1 MKVLLHKFCKTFITC
16 LIFIIITGSTNSS
29 AQKVPINFNDYH
41 GYTGTVK
48 YLKDIVR
55 AYPGITK
62 LLEIGKSTM
71 GRPIYVIA
79 ISNKNIGTTIDA
91 QVKLR
96 NMRKEGVKNVVPMR
110 PDQGK
115 PGVFISGATHGN
127 EYTGTEVCL
136 YTINKLVSGY
146 SNNDEI
152 KHLIDYKVFY
162 ICPIV
167 NPDGVYNSVEKGISQ
182 RANSMLI
189 DNDKDG
195 KINEDGPDDLNRDG
209 HISMFRY
216 KNDNG
221 NYVIDDDDPRLMVR
235 LGRDMEST
243 KQRYMVVRED
253 KDNDGD
259 GKRGEDS
266 ESGIDLNRNFPE
278 GWWDADGLKH
288 GSGDYPTSAPE
299 SHAIVEFLTNHTNV
313 LMAQNYHT
321 SGGFTYRAM
330 GTAPHPTMDPKDVAV
345 FDFIMGKK
353 YMELIEEEVPKAW
366 LYPDSLAKYKAELQK
381 TSKNKYAIQRGYVL
395 PRGWKVS
402 YNEDRDTRYSYGMAT
417 DYMYKQYGAYGLTT
431 ELWNSSK
438 DFKGIPKFEGRDARV
453 NIERAALKYQDDKFN
468 GKFFIPW
475 KSYKHPDLGQ
485 GEIGGW
491 ISKYWG
497 SNAFPGETLIGVCD
511 THWQFEL
518 FRAKL
523 LPEVVITETN
533 TKIIYSSDNASDAK
547 AFAIEQGYNIQKGKT
562 KKNYRI
568 VEVKATIE
576 NKGALAT
583 HLAKGASLPGNRQDV
598 VWLIGDPDKITFLQG
613 SAFQQLGVLEGNMK
627 IPGYTARA
635 ANPAGGREGRQGMPA
650 QMRARFQQAAGNA
663 QKPQTGPKRE
673 IKWLIA
679 IEGDTDIK
687 IVATSQKGGTD
698 IKNLSIK

>member
-1 MKVLLHKFCKTFITC
+1 MKVLLHRFCKTLITC
-16 LIFIIITGSTNSS
+16 FIFLIIAGSTNSS
-29 AQKVPINFNDYH
+29 AQKVPISFNDYH

-48 YLKDIVR
+48 YLKAVAR
-55 AYPGITK
+55 AYPGITN

-71 GRPIYVIA
+71 GRPIYVLV

-136 YTINKLVSGY
+136 YTIDKLVSAY
-146 SNNDEI
+146 SSDDEI

-167 NPDGVYNSVEKGISQ
+167 NPDGVFNSVEKEMSQ

-195 KINEDGPDDLNRDG
+195 KINEDGPDDLNKDG
-209 HISMFRY
+209 HITMFRY
-216 KNDNG
+216 KDENG
-221 NYVIDDDDPRLMVR
+221 GYVIDETDPRLMVR
-235 LGRDMEST
+235 LGRAVET
-243 KQRYMVVRED
+243 TLQRYKVVRED

-278 GWWDADGLKH
+278 GWFDADGLKH

-299 SHAIVEFLTNHTNV
+299 SHAVVEFLTNHTNV

-330 GTAPHPTMDPKDVAV
+330 GTAPHPNMDPKDVAI

-353 YMELIEEEVPKAW
+353 YLELIGEEVPKAW
-366 LYPDSLAKYKAELQK
+366 LYPDSLSQYKKELK
-381 TSKNKYAIQRGYVL
+381 ETSKNKYAIQRAYVL

-417 DYMYKQYGAYGLTT
+417 DWMYKQYGAYGLTT
-431 ELWNSSK
+431 ELWNSSI
-438 DFKGIPKFEGRDARV
+438 DFKGIPKFEGRNARV
-453 NIERAALKYQDDKFN
+453 DRERAALKYQDEKFN
-468 GKFFIPW
+468 GKFFVPW
-475 KSYKHPDLGQ
+475 KSFKHPDLGQ

-491 ISKYWG
+491 IPMYYAN
-497 SNAFPGETLIGVCD
+497 NAFPGETLIGVCE
-511 THWQFEL
+511 THWQFEF

-523 LPEVVITETN
+523 LPEVVITETSTN
-533 TKIIYSSDNASDAK
+533 VIYSSDKASDAK
-547 AFAIEQGYNIQKGKT
+547 ALAIEEGFNIQKGKS

-568 VEVKATIE
+568 VEVKASIE

-583 HLAKGASLPGNRQDV
+583 HLAKGASLAGNRQDV
-598 VWLIGDPDKITFLQG
+598 VWLIADPDKITFLQG
-613 SAFQQLGVLEGNMK
+613 SAFRKIGVLEGNMK
-627 IPGYTARA
+627 IPGYKAGP
-635 ANPAGGREGRQGMPA
+635 PASGDRQQARQGRPQRMG
-650 QMRARFQQAAGNA
+650 QAPGGEDSI
-663 QKPQTGPKRE
+663 KPQTGPKRE

-687 IVATSQKGGTD
+687 IVVTSQKGGTD